1 MPEWFELDSF
11 LDGYSLSADQ
21 LDEVLSLTLSMGQK
35 ADPIRLFAGM
45 CYDDNTTREIKSLIK
60 HHVRYKTKKQGD
72 VLVRRG
78 HYTNSCF
85 FVKGGTVAVQSY
97 APFHSINSLK
107 DSVLKFFSS
116 KSRSQENRKNKK
128 NYAGGKRDKIRGDD
142 QDFSIQIEEGNLAA
156 VHETIDRVQHR
167 GAIIAETDVE
177 LIEIRWPLLAEIIKR
192 NREFSTYLERSFI
205 RNALPTF
212 LRSIYPFSQLDARSL
227 SFICSSTTVK
237 TFGSHE
243 WYRKAKQGA
252 DSSDDI
258 VTIDLV
264 DTIVEQGDRV
274 DNLLITWSGFTRY
287 VYKMHNG
294 HRLLRLQRRGQDHGM
309 ETIAKNW
316 LAQDQGQT
324 YKRWEVSLQSVQST
338 TMLYIPAIHIEEKV
352 LPHLSKGEI
361 QGLISRKRGT
371 AFLNTAESHVLDN
384 FSEEQAVQA
393 SILRFIEQHD
403 FYNGKEAMLIN
414 LDRCVR
420 CFDCV
425 KACADLHQG
434 NSVFS
439 WHGVRQDNFMI
450 SNACMHCT
458 DPVCMG
464 ECPTGAIS
472 RSGDQKQVLINEK
485 TCIGCGACAH
495 ACPYN
500 NINIMEV
507 LVDDVDDQGK
517 KTQKLS
523 KKAMKCDLCVNVS
536 GTPACQNACPHEA
549 LLRVDMLNM
558 NSIMGWVRR

>member
-11 LDGYSLSADQ
+11 LDGHSLSTDQ
-21 LDEVLSLTLSMGQK
+21 LEEVLSLTLNMGQK
-35 ADPIRLFAGM
+35 TDVRLFAGM
-45 CYDDNTTREIKSLIK
+45 CYDDNSTREIKSLVK
-60 HHVRYKTKKQGD
+60 HHVRFRKKKKGD
-72 VLVRRG
+72 VIVRRG
-78 HYTNSCF
+78 HYSNSCF
-85 FVKGGTVAVQSY
+85 FVKEGCLAAQSY
-97 APFHSINSLK
+97 VPFQAIIGLK
-107 DSVLKFFSS
+107 DSILRYLLPKF
-116 KSRSQENRKNKK
+116 SQKEKNKNREDDTGERK
-128 NYAGGKRDKIRGDD
+128 EKVRGDE
-142 QDFSIQIEEGNLAA
+142 QDFSIQIKEGHVAA

-192 NREFSTYLERSFI
+192 NREFSAYLEYSFT
-205 RNALPTF
+205 RNTLPTF
-212 LRSIYPFSQLDARSL
+212 LRSIYPFSQLDARTL
-227 SFICSSTTVK
+227 SFICSCTTVK
-237 TFGSHE
+237 NFGSHE

-309 ETIAKNW
+309 EIITKNW

-352 LPHLSKGEI
+352 LPFLTKSEI
-361 QGLISRKRGT
+361 QGLVSRKRGT

-384 FSEEQAVQA
+384 FTEEQAVQA
-393 SILRFIEQHD
+393 SMLRFIEQHD

-425 KACADLHQG
+425 KACADLHKG

-458 DPVCMG
+458 DPVCTE

-507 LVDDVDDQGK
+507 MVDDTDEQGN
-517 KTQKLS
+517 KTQKIS

-558 NSIMGWVRR
+558 SAIMGWIRR